1 MRAAP
6 HPAPLPDV
14 TAPSSP
20 RRASRVGTWTWKAAI
35 VLTISVGGIWLA
47 THGIAGVAWSEVVA
61 VIAGVTLARLALLA
75 AIWAGGLVIYS
86 TVLAGSMPGL
96 GMRRGLLLNLTG
108 SAVSN
113 VLPLGGAAGTALN
126 WRMARSWGHS
136 HKAFASFFVLTNA
149 LDVLTKLLLPP
160 VALAAL
166 IALSIY
172 VPATVWALVGGCVLV
187 LLLLVLAHLWTTA
200 RSQARS
206 HDHPRSNPRPRP
218 AWWTAFVAQAEDVAG
233 RVRTQL
239 GQHWMRLLPASM
251 AYIAAQV
258 LLLSASL
265 HAVGV
270 AAPLAIVLMAAAIER
285 TASMIPLTPA
295 GTGVAE
301 LGTIAWL
308 VANGLDPVGVVA
320 GVLLY
325 RLFMVVVEVPV
336 GGILLTGWA
345 WLHRGAVEAGRPP
358 APDDLEVAA

>member
-1 MRAAP
+1 MKAA
-6 HPAPLPDV
+6 
-14 TAPSSP
+14 
-20 RRASRVGTWTWKAAI
+20 RVGTWTWKAAI
-35 VLTISVGGIWLA
+35 VLAISVGGVWVA
-47 THGIAGVAWSEVVA
+47 THGVAGVAWSEVVA

-113 VLPLGGAAGTALN
+113 VMPLGGAAGTALN

-136 HKAFASFFVLTNA
+136 SKAFASYFVLTNA

-166 IALSIY
+166 VALSIY
-172 VPATVWALVGGCVLV
+172 VPRTVWVLVGVCVLA
-187 LLLLVLAHLWTTA
+187 LLLAVLVHLWSRA
-200 RSQARS
+200 RGGRR
-206 HDHPRSNPRPRP
+206 HPSRPRPR
-218 AWWTAFVAQAEDVAG
+218 WWTAFTTQAEDVVG
-233 RVRTQL
+233 RVRSQL
-239 GQHWMRLLPASM
+239 GRHWMRLLPASM

-258 LLLSASL
+258 LLLSVSL
-265 HAVGV
+265 NAVGV
-270 AAPLAIVLMAAAIER
+270 AAPVAIVLMAAAIER
-285 TASMIPLTPA
+285 TASMVPLTPA

-336 GGILLTGWA
+336 GGLLLTGWA
-345 WLHRGAVEAGRPP
+345 WMHRGSVVPDEADPGPT
-358 APDDLEVAA
+358 DLKVAA

>member
-6 HPAPLPDV
+6 DSAQVPEV
-14 TAPSSP
+14 TGP
-20 RRASRVGTWTWKAAI
+20 RRAHAARVGTWTWKAAI
-35 VLTISVGGIWLA
+35 VLAISVGGVWVA
-47 THGIAGVAWSEVVA
+47 THGVAGVAWSEVVA
-61 VIAGVTLARLALLA
+61 VIAGVTLGRLALLA

-86 TVLAGSMPGL
+86 TVLAGSLPGL
-96 GMRRGLLLNLTG
+96 GMRRGLLMNLTG

-113 VLPLGGAAGTALN
+113 LMPLGGAAGTALN
-126 WRMARSWGHS
+126 WRMARTWGHS
-136 HKAFASFFVLTNA
+136 HKAFASYFVLTNA

-166 IALSIY
+166 VTVSIY
-172 VPATVWALVGGCVLV
+172 VPTTVRAMVGGCVLV
-187 LLLLVLAHLWTTA
+187 LALAALAHLWS
-200 RSQARS
+200 RSRS
-206 HDHPRSNPRPRP
+206 RHAPRSRRPG
-218 AWWTAFVAQAEDVAG
+218 WWTSLSTQVEDVAG

-239 GQHWMRLLPASM
+239 GRHWTRLLPASIG
-251 AYIAAQV
+251 YIAAQV

-265 HAVGV
+265 QAVGV

-285 TASMIPLTPA
+285 MASLIPLTPA

-325 RLFMVVVEVPV
+325 RLFMVAVEVPV
-336 GGILLTGWA
+336 GGLLLTGWA
-345 WLHRGAVEAGRPP
+345 WWHRGSLV
-358 APDDLEVAA
+358 PDDADLGPADLKVAA

>member
-1 MRAAP
+1 MKAA
-6 HPAPLPDV
+6 
-14 TAPSSP
+14 
-20 RRASRVGTWTWKAAI
+20 RVGTWTWKAAI
-35 VLTISVGGIWLA
+35 VLAISVGGVWVA
-47 THGIAGVAWSEVVA
+47 THGVAGVAWSEVAA

-113 VLPLGGAAGTALN
+113 VMPLGGAAGTALN

-136 HKAFASFFVLTNA
+136 HKAFASYFVLTNA

-172 VPATVWALVGGCVLV
+172 VPTTVWALVGACVAA
-187 LLLLVLAHLWTTA
+187 LLLAALAHLWSRA
-200 RSQARS
+200 RGGRRR
-206 HDHPRSNPRPRP
+206 PRSRPSTRSGPR
-218 AWWTAFVAQAEDVAG
+218 WWTAFTAQAEDVVG

-239 GQHWMRLLPASM
+239 GRHWMRLLPASM

-258 LLLSASL
+258 LLLSVSL
-265 HAVGV
+265 NAVGV
-270 AAPLAIVLMAAAIER
+270 AAPVAIVLMAAAIER
-285 TASMIPLTPA
+285 TASMVPLTPA

-336 GGILLTGWA
+336 GGLLLTGWA
-345 WLHRGAVEAGRPP
+345 WMHRGAVV
-358 APDDLEVAA
+358 PDDADSPADELEAAA